1 MTGDYHGGTLINM
14 ERTVNVKEFKI
25 RATRYVNGKDEVVI
39 TNRGKP
45 VAFLT
50 PIESASPEGVILRIG
65 KIFKEARIRK
75 ADADAALKAIRQ
87 RLYGSRRS

>member
-1 MTGDYHGGTLINM
+1 M
-14 ERTVNVKEFKI
+14 ERLVNVKEFKT

-45 VAFLT
+45 VALLT
-50 PIESASPEGVILRIG
+50 PIASASPEAVMLSIG
-65 KIFKEARIRK
+65 RIFKEAGIRK
-75 ADADAALKAIRQ
+75 ADASAALKTIRR